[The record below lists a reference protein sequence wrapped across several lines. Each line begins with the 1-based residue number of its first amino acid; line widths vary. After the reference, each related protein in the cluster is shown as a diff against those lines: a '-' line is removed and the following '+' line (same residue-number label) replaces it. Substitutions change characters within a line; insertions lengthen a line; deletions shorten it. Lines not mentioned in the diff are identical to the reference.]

1 MNLTLVTLNVFN
13 NPDSRAGEREP
24 LIVGELERLD
34 PAIVC
39 LQEVDL
45 DAAQVQRWAEAL
57 DYRAFHL
64 PNPGAAGGIKSLAML
79 ARLPVEALDVLEL
92 PRDDRALR
100 LHLDGVDVVTTH
112 LLYDPTRA
120 GSEVRVEQAER
131 LVQWLRADVPNI
143 VAGDF
148 NSVPDGRT
156 VAVMRRAGLRPAGR
170 SDWTHPT
177 PLVDIPGASERRA
190 AVDHILVSEGIDVDD
205 YGVCFGDSSDDD
217 PALYPSDHRGL
228 MTRLTLP

>member
-13 NPDSRAGEREP
+13 NPDSRAAEREP

-100 LHLDGVDVVTTH
+100 LHLDGVDV
-112 LLYDPTRA
+112 
-120 GSEVRVEQAER
+120 
-131 LVQWLRADVPNI
+131 
-143 VAGDF
+143 
-148 NSVPDGRT
+148 
-156 VAVMRRAGLRPAGR
+156 
-170 SDWTHPT
+170 
-177 PLVDIPGASERRA
+177 
-190 AVDHILVSEGIDVDD
+190 DD